1 MALLNF
7 SDILRKAGLDPAKVQ
22 LIRHTLNDKEFRA
35 CYEKNIL
42 LNRRKILTKA
52 MITGRYLSA
61 EKGQKQDFISYIG

>member
-35 CYEKNIL
+35 CYEI
-42 LNRRKILTKA
+42 
-52 MITGRYLSA
+52 GRASCR
-61 EKGQKQDFISYIG
+61 ERV